1 MIVIHVRNGGGGGG
15 HALKQTPSRG
25 SNRVYFVVKREER
38 CWRGFGIHW
47 SPMSRPLIA
56 QFLILISFFVISLF
70 PSPSKFFQLYPVES
84 SHVPYSHATGIP
96 RFE

>member
-1 MIVIHVRNGGGGGG
+1 MIVIHVRNGGGGG

-25 SNRVYFVVKREER
+25 SNRVYFVVKKEER

-56 QFLILISFFVISLF
+56 QFLILYFLFLSFLY
-70 PSPSKFFQLYPVES
+70 SPLHLKFFQLYPVES
-84 SHVPYSHATGIP
+84 SHVPYSHATGIS